1 MRTWAKAL
9 AATVCLMVAGLLG
22 YFHWH
27 SDQASSLALLLGA
40 IRLHHAP
47 SGLVEVE
54 RGRLMLDNRRA
65 APPGIGAFRHS
76 GLEQYLGA
84 HGWQFADQMG
94 AGLDFARG
102 QESLHGLLTSCG
114 PHYMVVV
121 LEQDPVTGKDLNLP
135 RPFNLFR

>member
-9 AATVCLMVAGLLG
+9 VTTVCLMVILPLG

-27 SDQASSLALLLGA
+27 SDQASSLALLRGALRLRNSSLGV
-40 IRLHHAP
+40 
-47 SGLVEVE
+47 VEVE
-54 RGRLMLDNRRA
+54 RGRLMLDARHTVPN
-65 APPGIGAFRHS
+65 GVGAFRHA

-114 PHYMVVV
+114 PNYMVVV